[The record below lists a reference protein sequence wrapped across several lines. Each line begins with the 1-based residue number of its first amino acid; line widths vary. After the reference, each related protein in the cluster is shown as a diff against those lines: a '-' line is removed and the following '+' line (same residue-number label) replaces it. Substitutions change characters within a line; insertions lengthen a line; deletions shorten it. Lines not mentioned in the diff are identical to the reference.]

1 MRITDVNSLYW
12 KQRCW
17 TADEVWYP
25 YFAKTGTWNFFGV
38 KEATSLAHRRVSLW
52 TKPPGRGLAPAR
64 LEGAGLERPG
74 EGVVEGTELG
84 HP

>member
-1 MRITDVNSLYW
+1 MYW
-12 KQRCW
+12 KQHCW

-25 YFAKTGTWNFFGV
+25 YFAKTGTWNFVGV
-38 KEATSLAHRRVSLW
+38 KAAKSMAHRRVSLW
-52 TKPPGRGLAPAR
+52 AKPPGKDWRRLAA
-64 LEGAGLERPG
+64 EGAGLEGPG